1 MGKIP
6 KEILDA
12 MKINAQDTVT
22 FNDYAKSNDFAPKR
36 KEKLTI
42 KQRLKKLT
50 LRLFNKVKKSKIL
63 VKLKTW
69 FNNTLVK
76 PYQTKKAKREE
87 EKYVKEL
94 KENFSKKFNVNI
106 EKTISV
112 MSGPGYS
119 PANIDDNSLLIQNS
133 LDINKRKTM
142 YKFAPFM
149 YNPEFV
155 DIHNENLNPEYP
167 SVTDIMTNGNIE
179 SLNLL
184 KKQHEFFDKRP
195 HLTVSFRKRS
205 GKMY

>member
-1 MGKIP
+1 MEKNNKSEFI
-6 KEILDA
+6 A
-12 MKINAQDTVT
+12 MIRNLNESQLQERATV
-22 FNDYAKSNDFAPKR
+22 ADFAPVR

-94 KENFSKKFNVNI
+94 KENFSKKFNVDI
-106 EKTISV
+106 EKSISV

-119 PANIDDNSLLIQNS
+119 PANIDNDSLLIANR
-133 LDINKRKTM
+133 LDINKRKSM
-142 YKFAPFM
+142 YKFAPFI
-149 YNPEFV
+149 YDVDIV
-155 DIHNENLNPEYP
+155 DIHNENINPEYP
-167 SVTDIMTNGNIE
+167 SVTDIITNENSE
-179 SLNLL
+179 SLKLL
-184 KKQHEFFDKRP
+184 DKQHEFFDKRP
-195 HLTVSFRKRS
+195 HLTVGGRKRS